1 MHAKMYF
8 RDINMNFII
17 PPYLEKG
24 DTIAIA
30 APARSV
36 QYEQIQ
42 AAVEFMQGKGFKVYL
57 DPELYATN
65 HQFAGNERHRADLF
79 NRLLDNDE
87 VKAIWC
93 ARGGYGT
100 ARMVDLID
108 FELLKKHPKWV
119 AGFSDITVLL
129 SHIAKVCNMATI
141 HSSMPVFMNE
151 KAGKDYTDVQLAFKS
166 LYASLRGKHTKFNLS
181 ENPSLNLNNFSGE
194 IVGGNLSVLY
204 SIMGS
209 DSEIDWTNKILF
221 LEDLDEYFYHVD
233 RMLLGLKRAGK
244 LKGLKAVLVGS
255 FMAMHDHTIPFG
267 YSVEEIVAQHCGGYG
282 FPIIFDINSG
292 HHLENIAIPFGVTA
306 EYKDGML
313 TFANL

>member
-1 MHAKMYF
+1 MYF
-8 RDINMNFII
+8 RNINMNFII

-36 QYEQIQ
+36 EFGQIQ
-42 AAVEFMQGKGFKVYL
+42 AAIEFMQEKGLKVYL
-57 DPELYATN
+57 DPGLYATD
-65 HQFAGNERHRADLF
+65 HQFAGTEQHRADLF
-79 NRLLDNDE
+79 NRLLANDD

-108 FELLKKHPKWV
+108 FDLLKKNPKWV

-129 SHIAKVCNMATI
+129 SHIAKECNMATV

-151 KAGKDYTDVQLAFKS
+151 KEGQDFLDVQLAFKS
-166 LYASLRGKHTKFNLS
+166 LYASLRGKHSKFNLK
-181 ENPSLNLNNFSGE
+181 ENTSFNLKDFSGQ

-209 DSEIDWTNKILF
+209 DSEIDWTGKILF
-221 LEDLDEYFYHVD
+221 LEDLDEYYYHID
-233 RMLLGLKRAGK
+233 RMVLGLKRAGK

-255 FMAMHDHTIPFG
+255 FISMHDHTIPFG
-267 YSVEEIVAQHCGGYG
+267 YSVQDIITQHCADYG
-282 FPIIFDINSG
+282 FPIVFDVNSG
-292 HHLENIAIPFGVTA
+292 HHLQNIAIPFGVTA
-306 EYKDGML
+306 EFKDGML
-313 TFANL
+313 TFATL

>member
-1 MHAKMYF
+1 MYF
-8 RDINMNFII
+8 RNINMNFII

-36 QYEQIQ
+36 QYSQIQ
-42 AAVEFMQGKGFKVYL
+42 AAVEFMQAKGFNVYL
-57 DPELYATN
+57 DPELYAIEN
-65 HQFAGNERHRADLF
+65 QFAGSEKHRADLF
-79 NRLLDNDE
+79 NRLLAKED

-108 FELLKKHPKWV
+108 FELLKKQPKWI

-129 SHIAKVCNMATI
+129 SHIAKECNMATI

-151 KAGKDYTDVQLAFKS
+151 KAGQDFSDVQMAFKS
-166 LYASLRGKHTKFNLS
+166 LYASLRGKHTKFDLR
-181 ENPSLNLNNFSGE
+181 ENASLNLRDFSGE

-209 DSEIDWTNKILF
+209 DSELNWTDKILF
-221 LEDLDEYFYHVD
+221 LEDLDEYFYHID
-233 RMLLGLKRAGK
+233 RMVLGLKRAGK

-255 FMAMHDHTIPFG
+255 FMAMHDHSIPFG
-267 YSVEEIVAQHCGGYG
+267 YSVHDIIAQHCSEYG
-282 FPIIFDINSG
+282 IPIIFDLNSG
-292 HHLENIAIPFGVTA
+292 HHLQNIAIPFGVTA
-306 EYKDGML
+306 EFKDGML